1 MTQEPGNPGPSGIDA
16 SPSGNWLTS
25 PATSPRV
32 AHVAVEGE
40 LRCHEYQREVAVG
53 NQKTSIPQRVWEIRV
68 DSVLKL
74 DRAAKRESNDSHVEV
89 PH

>member
-1 MTQEPGNPGPSGIDA
+1 MLKRCSVVPFFLA
-16 SPSGNWLTS
+16 VF
-25 PATSPRV
+25 AAARV
-32 AHVAVEGE
+32 FLQSRTDLAVEILALRQQVAVLKG
-40 LRCHEYQREVAVG
+40 EVAVG